1 MKTIFH
7 CLLLPMPSFLKVI
20 VYRYLLGY
28 RVGRSVRIGFSI
40 VIGDDVEIA
49 DGARIGHL
57 NYIAK
62 MKRLKVGRQAV
73 VGHLNIIL
81 GDDLVDIGEAAI
93 IGRLNEINSIINP
106 LNSGPA
112 DPRLILGPGAVVT
125 AWHKID
131 FTDRVSIGASAII
144 AGRSSCLW
152 THNRQQ
158 VAPVDVGRNC
168 YVGSGVQFVPGASV
182 GAYCVV
188 GLGSVLTK
196 AFIGEYRLV
205 AGVPARDIK
214 PLDEAGRALVEFTTR
229 PDLE

>member
-1 MKTIFH
+1 MRALVH
-7 CLLLPMPSFLKVI
+7 YLLLPMPSILKVV
-20 VYRYLLGY
+20 VYRHLFGY

-40 VIGDDVEIA
+40 VAGDEVHIGDGV
-49 DGARIGHL
+49 RIGHL

-62 MKRLKVGRQAV
+62 MKKFRVGRQAV
-73 VGHLNIIL
+73 IGHLNIIL
-81 GDDLVDIGEAAI
+81 GGDLVELGEAAI

-112 DPRLILGPGAVVT
+112 DPRLILGPGAVIT

-131 FTDRVSIGASAII
+131 FTDRVTIGESAII

-188 GLGSVLTK
+188 GLGSVITK
-196 AFIGEYRLV
+196 AFSEEYRLV

-214 PLDEAGRALVEFTTR
+214 PLDDAGRALVEFTTR
-229 PDLE
+229 PDLA